1 MEENLAV
8 LIDFE
13 NIAAGTEKEGLG
25 RFDVASLMD
34 RLKDKGRILV
44 ARSYADWGRF
54 ARFKQELLSANI
66 TMMELTSHGMQ
77 DKNRADI
84 AMVVDCLEL
93 AFTRDFVHTF
103 VIVSGDSD
111 FTPLVLKMRELNKK
125 VIGVGT
131 RGSTSRLIINACDEF
146 IFYDSVVK
154 ARSKPEPRSEA
165 GSGRK
170 VTKEHAKAFGFLVE
184 AVLGIQREDPSA
196 PLASIVKTAM
206 VRRQPDFSEQDL
218 GFNAF
223 TRFLEAARDAGYVTL
238 QRDQKS
244 GGYRVDTVEDADE
257 AKPAD
262 ASSGGRQSAEAADA
276 ADGRDVPEDTY
287 YPRGSDALLAVLAA
301 QELSPLATPTRLA
314 LLEALVE
321 SVRERDEKR
330 RRVQINFV
338 VEDIKRKLRRTHPD
352 LSPRAIKDVLG
363 ALLRAN
369 QLMHKDGTPIRSPN
383 ASFTLTR
390 TADQLN
396 RKLAELYLSELKK
409 AGADLSNLSLLAE
422 LFFGDRDRRR
432 DVETALAWVSAPPE
446 EEELLVAEEP
456 APSLDDLLTVE
467 EPVRPVEP
475 AGGFE
480 ERGEDDRNG
489 RRRRRRR
496 RGGRRDEGGPGEGDG
511 GEFAPD
517 PLDALLSDDDGFE
530 AAPRRAAAESFDDLF
545 LVDEPQDRPERGAAR
560 SAERGSDRG
569 SARGSDRGGARGR
582 KSGGVVEMSLD
593 DLLVE
598 EPAAEELPPEPVAAE
613 PVVAEQAAAEPVV
626 EDLPPEPVAEELPPE
641 PASEASPPEPSSE
654 EVSEKPKRPR
664 APRAKKPKEEAVEP
678 PAEPAVE
685 AAPKPSRARKPK
697 KTED

>member
-25 RFDVASLMD
+25 RFDVDALMD

-93 AFTRDFVHTF
+93 AFTREFVHTF

-154 ARSKPEPRSEA
+154 AKPKPEPRVERGA
-165 GSGRK
+165 ARK
-170 VTKEHAKAFGFLVE
+170 VTKEHARAFGFLVE
-184 AVLGIQREDPSA
+184 VVLGIQREDPFP
-196 PLASIVKTAM
+196 PLASVVKTAI

-218 GFNAF
+218 GFSAF

-244 GGYRVDTVEDADE
+244 GGYRVDTVEDDGADE
-257 AKPAD
+257 APEVPAQP
-262 ASSGGRQSAEAADA
+262 ARAAQAESGE
-276 ADGRDVPEDTY
+276 VPEDSY
-287 YPRGSDALLAVLAA
+287 YPRGSEPLLAVLAA
-301 QELSPLATPTRLA
+301 TELSPLAAPTRLA

-321 SVRERDEKR
+321 SVRERNDKR

-352 LSPRAIKDVLG
+352 LSPRAVKDVLG

-390 TADQLN
+390 TAEQLN

-409 AGADLSNLSLLAE
+409 AGADLRNLSMLAE
-422 LFFGDRDRRR
+422 LFFGDPDRRR
-432 DVETALAWVSAPPE
+432 DVETALAWVSAPTE
-446 EEELLVAEEP
+446 EEDDLLVVDDVPTAA
-456 APSLDDLLTVE
+456 APSLDDLLSVD
-467 EPVRPVEP
+467 EP
-475 AGGFE
+475 AADAAE
-480 ERGEDDRNG
+480 ASEDRDDG

-496 RGGRRDEGGPGEGDG
+496 RGGRRDDAAGEGAESAEPHEPID
-511 GEFAPD
+511 A
-517 PLDALLSDDDGFE
+517 LDALLSVDRDEEPARPPRRGDSSDAPSRRGGSDAPSRRGGSDAPPRRGSSDE
-530 AAPRRAAAESFDDLF
+530 PSRRGSSDAPSRRGGSDEPSRRGSSDEPSRRGSSDEPSRRGGSDAPRR
-545 LVDEPQDRPERGAAR
+545 G
-560 SAERGSDRG
+560 GSVSRD
-569 SARGSDRGGARGR
+569 
-582 KSGGVVEMSLD
+582 GVATFS
-593 DLLVE
+593 
-598 EPAAEELPPEPVAAE
+598 
-613 PVVAEQAAAEPVV
+613 
-626 EDLPPEPVAEELPPE
+626 
-641 PASEASPPEPSSE
+641 
-654 EVSEKPKRPR
+654 
-664 APRAKKPKEEAVEP
+664 
-678 PAEPAVE
+678 
-685 AAPKPSRARKPK
+685 
-697 KTED
+697 